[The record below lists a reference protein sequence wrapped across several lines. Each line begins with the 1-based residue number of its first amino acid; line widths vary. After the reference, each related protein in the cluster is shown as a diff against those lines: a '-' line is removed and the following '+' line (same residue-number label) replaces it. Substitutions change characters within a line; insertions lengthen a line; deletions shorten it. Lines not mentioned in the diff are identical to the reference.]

1 MTPGDNV
8 TQPTQ
13 GEEQITARPQ
23 AVPGWSRVS
32 LLPPA
37 LLMALGVTVAALGQ
51 AVSTRDVPHWFL
63 VFIPFADRF
72 KSVYAK
78 PDPVVAAM
86 VLLVVGALVFAVGAH
101 LLRNTAREHLSS
113 ITLQSNLTRVNRDYI
128 ALAGLA
134 AGMVVFAYAFYRLF
148 NDKYQHTF
156 GLLVLASFLL
166 VAGAFFRYDLRRRVL
181 SWPHPRWTALLEVG
195 FVVAVIAV
203 FIALNVRDLTSWKY
217 AAVGDEYTNFEYAR
231 WIARGMSFNPF
242 SQEGVGELQP
252 VLGAAGQAVFLKLFG
267 EDIFAW
273 KLHLVVSAAVAFV
286 PLYLLM
292 RELFARRVAAF
303 ALPILASSHYL
314 FGYTHHPDY
323 ADAFLPEALSMWLL
337 ALGLRKN
344 STLAL
349 FGSGA
354 AAGMGFYSFYT
365 GRVIVVVIAIYL
377 LTFGRRM
384 LRPNVIVPL
393 AMGFVVVVG
402 PMFAVSRWNV
412 IDAMLGQSAIE
423 YSSTIVGSRTTRFLH
438 NIVLSLMAFN
448 YSEFGRHY
456 VWGSLLDPISAVLYV
471 LGLGLAISKVRNPAY
486 RLLVVWWGVG
496 LAACGFTNPYPGV
509 AVTRLFFLLLPIAGL
524 CALALDKALQIADG
538 LWRSPALRTGLAS
551 VVLVGVAVPVLA
563 LNLHRFWY
571 ETPTRYGTPT
581 VEAVAVRAAFSDACR
596 DHLPSVTIIWINPG
610 SLLARVFDAY
620 DLGDRAPT
628 LYPYEEALKVFPAG
642 GKRPAGLN
650 DDCVIFIG
658 YHDKRD
664 LQTEL
669 LARLH
674 TLYADK
680 QWDEVADLSG
690 LRKVTLI
697 H

>member
-1 MTPGDNV
+1 M
-8 TQPTQ
+8 TQ
-13 GEEQITARPQ
+13 GEEGIPAQPQ
-23 AVPGWSRVS
+23 AVTRRSLTS

-37 LLMALGVTVAALGQ
+37 LLMALGITIAALGQ
-51 AVSTRDVPHWFL
+51 AVSTREVPDWFS
-63 VFIPFADRF
+63 VFIPFADRLAP
-72 KSVYAK
+72 VYAR
-78 PDPVVAAM
+78 PERVAAAIL
-86 VLLVVGALVFAVGAH
+86 LLVVGALVFVVGAH
-101 LLRNTAREHLSS
+101 LLRNGAHERFSS
-113 ITLQSNLTRVNRDYI
+113 ITLPSPLTRVNRDYI

-134 AGMVVFAYAFYRLF
+134 AGMVVFAYAYYRLY
-148 NDKYQHTF
+148 NDNYQHTF
-156 GLLVLASFLL
+156 GLLVLASLLL

-181 SWPHPRWTALLEVG
+181 SWPRPRWTALLEVG
-195 FVVAVIAV
+195 FVVAVIAI

-217 AAVGDEYTNFEYAR
+217 AAVGDEYGNFEWAR
-231 WIARGMSFNPF
+231 WIARGMPFNPF
-242 SQEGVGELQP
+242 WQKGAGDLQS
-252 VLGAAGQAVFLKLFG
+252 VLTSAGQAVFLKLFG

-273 KLHLVVSAAVAFV
+273 KLHLVVFAAAAFV
-286 PLYLLM
+286 PLYLLL
-292 RELFARRVAAF
+292 RELFSRRVALF

-314 FGYTHHPDY
+314 FGYTHHPNY
-323 ADAFLPEALSMWLL
+323 ADAFLPEALSLWLL

-349 FGSGA
+349 FASGA
-354 AAGMGFYSFYT
+354 AAGMGFYSYYT
-365 GRVIVVVIAIYL
+365 GRVIVVIIAIYL

-384 LRPNVIVPL
+384 LRPNVILPL
-393 AMGFVVVVG
+393 AAAFTIVVG
-402 PMFAVSRWNV
+402 PLFAVNRWYE
-412 IDAMLGQSAIE
+412 IHAMFGQSAIE

-448 YSEFGRHY
+448 YSDFGRHY

-471 LGLGLAISKVRNPAY
+471 PGLGLAISKIRNPAY

-509 AVTRLFFLLLPIAGL
+509 AVTRLHFLLLPIAGL
-524 CALALDKALQIADG
+524 CALTLDKALQIADG

-563 LNLHRFWY
+563 LNLHRFWV
-571 ETPTRYGTPT
+571 ETPTRFGTPT
-581 VEAVAVRAAFSDACR
+581 VEAVAVRAIFSDTCR
-596 DHLPSVTIIWINPG
+596 DRLPAVSVIMYSPG
-610 SLLARVFDAY
+610 PLLAKVLDAY
-620 DLGDRAPT
+620 NLGDRMPT
-628 LYPYEEALKVFPAG
+628 LYAYEDALKAFPAG
-642 GKRPAGLN
+642 KERPAGLK

-658 YHDKRD
+658 HTEEQN

-680 QWDEVADLSG
+680 QWDQVTDLSG
-690 LRKVTLI
+690 LQKVTLI